1 MEKKPFEKIRSLLV
15 KKEIFESSVS
25 GESIL
30 TIKFQTD
37 DLFQVQCLE
46 VRDDNLIGRAQEV
59 LPASGVHSVL
69 GFLTI
74 KEDRYFLDG
83 KAVVK
88 GDLLA
93 IPTKIETYR
102 LERRKT
108 LRVQVPDSYPIKV
121 ILNHLNQKLA
131 YSEGLVLDVSGGG
144 FKFRFLNPAGQ
155 IELAAGHLLAGTIHV
170 ASGKTIPF
178 EGEIR
183 HLGGSEVFSFGVEVK
198 DSKIKSSHRLMALSL
213 DLQQRLARLIYE

>member
-1 MEKKPFEKIRSLLV
+1 MEKKPFEKIRSVLV
-15 KKEIFESSVS
+15 KKEIFEASVT

-37 DLFQVQCLE
+37 ELFQVQCLE
-46 VRDDNLIGRAQEV
+46 VRDDNLIGRAQET
-59 LPASGVHSVL
+59 LPTDGVHSVL

-74 KEDRYFLDG
+74 LEDRYFLDG

-93 IPTKIETYR
+93 IPIKIEAYR

-108 LRVQVPDSYPIKV
+108 LRVQVPDNYPIKV
-121 ILNHLNQKLA
+121 ILSHVNQKLA
-131 YSEGLVLDVSGGG
+131 YSEGLVVDVSGGG
-144 FKFRFLNPAGQ
+144 FKFRFLNATDQAG
-155 IELAAGHLLAGTIHV
+155 LAVGQVLAGTIHV

-178 EGEIR
+178 EGEVR
-183 HLGGSEVFSFGVEVK
+183 HRGGAEIFSFGIEVK
-198 DSKIKSSHRLMALSL
+198 DNKIKSSHRLMALSM
-213 DLQQRLARLIYE
+213 DLQQRLARSIYE